1 MCSGSS
7 RALVLFAS
15 VEVVISN
22 TDSPHVL
29 DDAARGRNGGQRLP
43 RVLVVATLA
52 EVGGVGS
59 YIAMLLPELVKRFDV
74 IVAAHGPGPLQETS
88 LAAGARYVALSHLRR
103 PINPFRDALAVAEL
117 VRVCRR
123 ERPDIIHL
131 NSPKTVFLGRLAGVL
146 ARIPVRIVTIHGWSF
161 LVPGIPRAAVWAD
174 RLLRPLATTICVSE
188 YGREV
193 GIAAGM
199 CDSER
204 TVVIH
209 NGVDVRRFEATQ
221 HGRRDVPVVA
231 FVGRLAPQKDPA
243 TFIQALATL
252 ERNSYHAIVAGS
264 GPDADSIAAEIERLG
279 LHDSVELLGVR
290 DDVSQILSSADVFVL
305 SSTYECLPF
314 SVLEA
319 MAAGLPVVAT
329 NVGGVPEL
337 VVDRQTG
344 FIVGSRDP
352 EALAHAMRK
361 LLADPHLRRRFG
373 SAARARVEARFDIER
388 FQREHV
394 ELYCRELEGRG
405 LSTSEA
411 AQLPS

>member
-1 MCSGSS
+1 M
-7 RALVLFAS
+7 
-15 VEVVISN
+15 
-22 TDSPHVL
+22 
-29 DDAARGRNGGQRLP
+29 
-43 RVLVVATLA
+43 LVVATLA

-103 PINPFRDALAVAEL
+103 PLNPFHDALALAEL

-146 ARIPVRIVTIHGWSF
+146 ARIPIRIVSIHGWSF
-161 LVPGIPRAAVWAD
+161 SVPGIPRVAVWAD
-174 RLLRPLATTICVSE
+174 RLARPLATATICVSE
-188 YGREV
+188 FDREL

-199 CDSER
+199 CARER

-209 NGVDVRRFEATQ
+209 NGIDVRRFEATS
-221 HGRRDVPVVA
+221 HERRDVPVVA

-243 TFIQALATL
+243 TFIQALAML

-290 DDVSQILSSADVFVL
+290 DDVPQILSSADVFVL
-305 SSTYECLPF
+305 SSIYESLPI
-314 SVLEA
+314 SILEA

-337 VVDRQTG
+337 VVDQQTG

-352 EALAHAMRK
+352 EALAQAMKK
-361 LLADPHLRRRFG
+361 LLADPDLRRRFG
-373 SAARARVEARFDIER
+373 SAARARVEARFGIER

-394 ELYCRELEGRG
+394 GVYRHELEGRR
-405 LSTSEA
+405 LSGSEA
-411 AQLPS
+411 ARPPS